1 MASKKLLTIII
12 ILVLLPSFSSL
23 TILSVK
29 ARTYPTPSLKIQL
42 TSPTNTTYTQ
52 NSILIKFS
60 IQKQPDDWNIYL
72 IEYTIEGEKA
82 NYSGTFLDKELT
94 GLSQLNFSKTIT
106 GIPYG
111 TYVLT
116 ISAKWL
122 GVLMYFV
129 SDRQTVT
136 FTLDT
141 KIPTASPTPTPTPNI
156 TPTPNPTSTPTTTP
170 DNQQTLNTE
179 AITGLAITIAVIGVG
194 IGLIIYLLKK
204 H

>member
-29 ARTYPTPSLKIQL
+29 ARTYPTPTLKIQL
-42 TSPTNTTYTQ
+42 TSPTNKTYTQ
-52 NSILIKFS
+52 NSILINFS

-72 IEYTIEGEKA
+72 IEYALEGEKK
-82 NYSGTFLDKELT
+82 NYTGTFLDKQLIDI
-94 GLSQLNFSKTIT
+94 SQLNFTKTIT
-106 GIPYG
+106 GVPDG

-116 ISAKWL
+116 VSARWDALLIYLDADK
-122 GVLMYFV
+122 
-129 SDRQTVT
+129 QTVT
-136 FTLDT
+136 FTINT
-141 KIPTASPTPTPTPNI
+141 KISTPSPTPTSTNTP
-156 TPTPNPTSTPTTTP
+156 TP

-179 AITGLAITIAVIGVG
+179 TVIGTAILIVVLGAG